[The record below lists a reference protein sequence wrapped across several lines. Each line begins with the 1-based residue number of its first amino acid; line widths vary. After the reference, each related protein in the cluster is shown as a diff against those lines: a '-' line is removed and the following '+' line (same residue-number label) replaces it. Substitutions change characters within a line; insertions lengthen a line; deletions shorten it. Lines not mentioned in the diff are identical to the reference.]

1 MKITIITS
9 LIGVLG
15 LDVKGRIIDAL
26 LFEKTPTLI
35 AEKLN
40 LTDGGE
46 LIPETVS
53 LVKRLKKRGYTTFVV
68 GNSAI
73 ASALEKEIA
82 VKTAI
87 AQEPLQ
93 DQELRPTV
101 EQYAVEAG
109 FVSTPE
115 ELQELTRSVSVE
127 LTRLRVRKAGEK
139 RDLMVVQAILSVE
152 DLDKTVNLFFG
163 RIREWYGIH
172 FPELDRLVEK
182 HEVYAK
188 LILSLGRR
196 ANFSREALIDGG
208 QSESKALQIAEAAGD
223 SMGGALDEN
232 DVDQIRTLCKHT
244 LELCQLRQ
252 TLTKYADS
260 MVGEVAPNV
269 QALVGSL
276 LAAKLISL
284 AGGLT
289 NLAKMPAST
298 IQVLGAEKALFRA
311 LKTGSRPPKHG
322 IIFQDASIHDA
333 KKWQRGKM
341 SRALAGKLAI
351 AARTDAFS
359 TRYIG
364 DALKDSLEKRM
375 DEIKEKYRQPPPA
388 SREVKPQT
396 RPRRSVDRGRRRKG
410 RKQRGR
416 KR

>member
-15 LDVKGRIIDAL
+15 LDAKSRIVDAA
-26 LFEKTPTLI
+26 LFEKTPNLI

-40 LTDGGE
+40 LADAGE
-46 LIPETVS
+46 LIPEAIS
-53 LVKRLKKRGYTTFVV
+53 LVKKLKKKGYTTFVV
-68 GNSAI
+68 GNPTL
-73 ASALEKEIA
+73 ASALEKQID
-82 VKTAI
+82 VKTTI
-87 AQEPLQ
+87 AQVPMQ
-93 DQELRPTV
+93 DQKLRPTL
-101 EQYAVEAG
+101 EKYAVEAG
-109 FVSTPE
+109 FVSDPE
-115 ELQELTRSVSVE
+115 ELHELTRSVSVE
-127 LTRLRVRKAGEK
+127 LTRVRVRKAGEK

-172 FPELDRLVEK
+172 FPELDRLVDK
-182 HEVYAK
+182 HEVYSK

-196 ANFSREALIDGG
+196 ANFSRQALIDEG
-208 QSESKALQIAEAAGD
+208 QSETKAIQIAEAAGD
-223 SMGGALDEN
+223 SMGGELDEN
-232 DVDQIRTLCKHT
+232 DVDQVRTLCKHT

-276 LAAKLISL
+276 LAAKLIAL

-298 IQVLGAEKALFRA
+298 VQVLGAEKALFRA

-341 SRALAGKLAI
+341 SRAVAGKLAI

-359 TRYIG
+359 GRYIG
-364 DALKDSLEKRM
+364 DSLKDSLEKRI
-375 DEIKEKYRQPPPA
+375 DEIKEKYPQPPPP
-388 SREVKPQT
+388 SREAKPQT
-396 RPRRSVDRGRRRKG
+396 RPRRRIDRGRRRKG